1 MKKILKLFI
10 MTFLLFTTIS
20 CDDLF
25 NSNIESSSSNNSE
38 IEDSSMDSSTI
49 DESNS
54 INTSSSTSEE
64 KVYQKDEEGFY
75 VLEDDYFK
83 NDAIKDEKRISK
95 LKYSDDIPSE
105 YVYSQ
110 MRLFAADK
118 QIPLINCKTNMSQ
131 VWNGLAPS
139 RMNNA
144 VAIVALEGKMTFKL
158 QCNFAILDECIIRP
172 LAANITPKIDED
184 RRVIE
189 FEISS
194 AGQYTIELRSKRT
207 LHFFVN
213 DYYEFEEYKDDS
225 NLIYFGPGVHNK
237 NNNKY
242 INSYN
247 KIDVPSNC
255 TVFVDYGAIV
265 QGALFA
271 HNKSNIKVVGGG
283 IIDGSVF
290 TRDANNNIQ
299 TIPYEFNYCT
309 NLLFKGI
316 VTTDPAG
323 WCYNLYFCNEVE
335 LDNIKIISSRSNGDG
350 VSVQSCQNVECK
362 NSFVRSWD
370 DSLVVKNYPH
380 WSNRNNQGT
389 TKNVS
394 FENCILW
401 TDLAQSM
408 EIGFETVGKVM
419 EDITFNN
426 ITILHNYHK
435 APISIHNGNN
445 ANLKRVKFT
454 NITIEDAA
462 MGGGDGNKYLI
473 DISCAYSSTWSDK
486 QATTELGSVDDVLI
500 SNVLVHKIIDN
511 YVVSIVGSVDPRVQY
526 GNSTHYVSNV
536 KVEDIMINDNLFTKD
551 YENYQTKYSKNVT
564 IENTGKEVT
573 GANIPYTNSSE
584 YGSNYQIEVI

>member
-38 IEDSSMDSSTI
+38 IENSSMDSSTI
-49 DESNS
+49 DESNT

-184 RRVIE
+184 RRVIK

-213 DYYEFEEYKDDS
+213 DYYEFE
-225 NLIYFGPGVHNK
+225 
-237 NNNKY
+237 
-242 INSYN
+242 
-247 KIDVPSNC
+247 
-255 TVFVDYGAIV
+255 
-265 QGALFA
+265 
-271 HNKSNIKVVGGG
+271 GGN
-283 IIDGSVF
+283 
-290 TRDANNNIQ
+290 RD
-299 TIPYEFNYCT
+299 
-309 NLLFKGI
+309 
-316 VTTDPAG
+316 
-323 WCYNLYFCNEVE
+323 
-335 LDNIKIISSRSNGDG
+335 
-350 VSVQSCQNVECK
+350 
-362 NSFVRSWD
+362 
-370 DSLVVKNYPH
+370 
-380 WSNRNNQGT
+380 
-389 TKNVS
+389 
-394 FENCILW
+394 
-401 TDLAQSM
+401 
-408 EIGFETVGKVM
+408 
-419 EDITFNN
+419 
-426 ITILHNYHK
+426 
-435 APISIHNGNN
+435 
-445 ANLKRVKFT
+445 
-454 NITIEDAA
+454 
-462 MGGGDGNKYLI
+462 
-473 DISCAYSSTWSDK
+473 
-486 QATTELGSVDDVLI
+486 
-500 SNVLVHKIIDN
+500 
-511 YVVSIVGSVDPRVQY
+511 
-526 GNSTHYVSNV
+526 
-536 KVEDIMINDNLFTKD
+536 
-551 YENYQTKYSKNVT
+551 
-564 IENTGKEVT
+564 
-573 GANIPYTNSSE
+573 
-584 YGSNYQIEVI
+584 